1 MLSRSATGEEVF
13 ASRARYGL
21 RKRPWYLTGMT
32 AFSGVPGK
40 PVAAGETLQLT
51 AVYSSSHRWDDVMGI
66 MVGMLAPGP

>member
-1 MLSRSATGEEVF
+1 MPVRAIRLLMARALLAGPLVF
-13 ASRARYGL
+13 AS
-21 RKRPWYLTGMT
+21 PT
-32 AFSGVPGK
+32 AAGVPGK